1 MEKGSEHIDLA
12 GLYNFAGDRLRHDA
26 KTQSHLE
33 TCERCREDLNWYEW
47 FGQFAVTEKQYEPPA
62 WVLTNAKNVFRLRK
76 PGIVKVAKEIIARL
90 VYDSFSEP
98 LPAGVRRREV
108 SSRQTLYATD
118 SMHLDLKIELG
129 DEKGQIIG
137 QVIADKGELEIC
149 GLRIELTQRG
159 RVTNESNTNALGEFV
174 FDDLPKGNY
183 ELQIV
188 LDDRMVKTPT
198 VPLSK

>member
-1 MEKGSEHIDLA
+1 MQKGPEHIDLV
-12 GLYNFAGDRLRHDA
+12 GLYNFASSTVRHDA

-33 TCERCREDLNWYEW
+33 TCEQCRGDLEWFEW
-47 FGQFAVTEKQYEPPA
+47 FGKFAANERQYEPPS

-76 PGIVKVAKEIIARL
+76 PGLVKVAKEIIARL

-98 LPAGVRRREV
+98 LPVGVRRHDIP
-108 SSRQTLYATD
+108 SRQTLYETD
-118 SMHLDLKIELG
+118 NMHLDLKIELG

-137 QVIADKGELEIC
+137 QVVADKGKLEIC
-149 GLRIELTQRG
+149 GLRIELTQLG
-159 RVTNESNTNALGEFV
+159 RVINESNTNALGEFV

-188 LDDRMVKTPT
+188 LDDKMVKTPT